1 MGETAVSVTPTGY
14 VTLFA
19 PTGYITLFTPTGY
32 ATLFTATAY
41 VTIFTPTGYATL
53 FTPTGYVTLF
63 TLTDYAT
70 LSFLRSGRRGGD
82 IVLLGRNWSGNLCQR
97 RPSLSAC
104 CVPSLRV
111 SPGRCPS
118 TTLDPTVRDV
128 MHRLVD
134 RTRSPP
140 RYLQLTLISFWTVRQ
155 T

>member
-19 PTGYITLFTPTGY
+19 PTGYVTLFTPIGY

-41 VTIFTPTGYATL
+41 VTIFTPTGYA
-53 FTPTGYVTLF
+53 TLF

-97 RPSLSAC
+97 RPSVSAF

-118 TTLDPTVRDV
+118 TRLDPTVRAV